1 MPMVLHAPGGMQETA
16 WATTQQRIELRL
28 EDGRLLDAGSDA
40 PVELREWVERA
51 SAAIRSYYGSFPARQ
66 TSLLLERVNGE
77 GVQWARTFSYSGA
90 FVRVGL
96 GENTAPAQLASDW
109 VLTHEF
115 VHLALPQ
122 LNDEHDWLQE
132 GAATYVEPI
141 ARARAGLLSAEQ
153 VWSDFARD
161 MHQGLPGPKDRG
173 LDLTPSWGR
182 TYWGGALFCLIA
194 DVEIRKRT
202 DNRLGLQDALRA
214 ILAEGGTL
222 ANRWAIRETLRH
234 GDRATGSTVLSDLYE
249 QWRIDPVHVDLEAL
263 WRNLGVER
271 RGRSAML
278 HDDAPLAHIRR
289 AITAPV
295 DG

>member
-1 MPMVLHAPGGMQETA
+1 MVLHAPGPSNETA
-16 WATTQQRIELRL
+16 WATAQRRIELKL
-28 EDGRLLDAGSDA
+28 IDGQFADHGSN
-40 PVELREWVERA
+40 PPPELREWVERA
-51 SAAIRSYYGSFPARQ
+51 SAAIRSYYGTFPAKQ

-77 GVQWARTFSYSGA
+77 GVQWARTFSYANA

-96 GENTAPAQLASDW
+96 GENTAPEQLAADW

-132 GAATYVEPI
+132 GAATYVEPV
-141 ARARAGLLSAEQ
+141 ARARAGMLPAER

-161 MHQGLPGPKDRG
+161 MRQGLPGPKDRG

-182 TYWGGALFCLIA
+182 TYWGGALFCLMA
-194 DVEIRKRT
+194 DIEIRKRT
-202 DNRLGLQDALRA
+202 DNRFGLQDALRA

-222 ANRWAIRETLRH
+222 ANRWPIRETLRH
-234 GDRATGSTVLSDLYE
+234 GDRATGSTVLMDLYS
-249 QWRIDPVHVDLEAL
+249 QWSTDPVQVDLDAL
-263 WRNLGVER
+263 WRDLGVER
-271 RGRSAML
+271 RGRTATL

-289 AITAPV
+289 AITAAAN
-295 DG
+295 D